1 MQLRDRRVG
10 ECHALPLTRIV
21 AAPAPSRTADSGP
34 DSVDEDS
41 EDLLVERPDA
51 SSPACP
57 AQEPCRSAVA
67 LVRRGGR
74 QTVCADNSRVSV
86 SSASIVQWP
95 RFILV
100 DDDPNILPPLRI
112 LLEAEGY
119 RVLTALNG
127 LAAMPVTAAGRP
139 DVIVTDWMMPAVDGV
154 AFCRWLKADPAT
166 ATIPVVM
173 LSAALPPCPTGN
185 LWDVLLMK
193 HTPIGRL
200 LHVIG
205 RLLDAHGTAT

>member
-1 MQLRDRRVG
+1 MGPADFGAFEHEGWERVAQAYHTYFGDLTAQSNRAMLETLGVGRGTRFLDVACGPGYLAAAARRRGADVAGVDFSVAMVDRRIG
-10 ECHALPLTRIV
+10 AMP
-21 AAPAPSRTADSGP
+21 
-34 DSVDEDS
+34 
-41 EDLLVERPDA
+41 
-51 SSPACP
+51 
-57 AQEPCRSAVA
+57 
-67 LVRRGGR
+67 
-74 QTVCADNSRVSV
+74 
-86 SSASIVQWP
+86 
-95 RFILV
+95 
-100 DDDPNILPPLRI
+100 DPNILRPLRI

-139 DVIVTDWMMPAVDGV
+139 DVIVTDWMIPAVDGV